1 MKNLPPHSRLLA
13 RKSGR
18 APRSLFGRAS
28 RALADETGVVLVE
41 FALVSVVFLL
51 VLFGVTQF
59 GLALNSA
66 NDETHLA
73 NELARYAAVNYNPA
87 PNGQSLAAWVKSQ
100 GDNTFVSGSGKVCVS
115 FPNGTS
121 NIGDPVRVDVQ
132 TTFDWQPLYGFSQLL
147 GGGIPASSTVS
158 GSAVMRLEAQPTVYS
173 AGCT

>member
-1 MKNLPPHSRLLA
+1 MNRLPNISRFLA
-13 RKSGR
+13 RGNGR
-18 APRSLFGRAS
+18 VPRSPFGRACH
-28 RALADETGVVLVE
+28 ALADEAGVALVE
-41 FALVSVVFLL
+41 FALVSVVFML

-87 PNGQSLAAWVKSQ
+87 PSGQSLAAWVKSQ
-100 GDNTFVSGSGKVCVS
+100 GDNTFVSGSGKVCIS
-115 FPNGTS
+115 FPNGSS

-132 TTFDWQPLYGFSQLL
+132 TTFDWQPVYGFSQLL

-158 GSAVMRLEAQPTVYS
+158 GSAVMRLEAAPTVYS